1 MHKMHKMTNWRR
13 TRFVLFLSVGSMS
26 CRPQISIITAVRVN
40 NKKRALARTI
50 LSTVNIFTH
59 Y

>member
-1 MHKMHKMTNWRR
+1 MHKMTNWRR
-13 TRFVLFLSVGSMS
+13 TGSVLFLSVGSMS